1 MNIIIVQLMCRNR
14 NRINL
19 IKNHLNLNG
28 LIVLMRT
35 RNSRKRIVAQKNKYS
50 QIESFTLKRN
60 EIDKSITIIKYK
72 YCLFSV

>member
-1 MNIIIVQLMCRNR
+1 MCRNR

-72 YCLFSV
+72 YCLFSVWEYSYE